1 MYRLLI
7 VDDEQIIVDGLAE
20 ILEAAELPLKE
31 IKRAYTA
38 KEAIEAFEKSP
49 FDIVLADI
57 KMPRTD
63 GLTMA
68 GILREISSSVKIV
81 FLSGYSDF
89 DYARQAVK
97 IGAYDYLLKPVD
109 DDIVI
114 ETIKKVTDVLE
125 EEYNR
130 LIEFDRAKVQLSK
143 TKNLL
148 KSDFFVKLFD
158 NIIKPHELTLEENF
172 DYFGIEFDNKKPV
185 TACVLFRIDEYSEQ
199 FEEDDET
206 LVQFAVT
213 NIINEI
219 LEDNCYIESFQ
230 ADKSI
235 AVLIIQNKEE
245 ITADIVQYL
254 LQRKLEEA
262 QDTIYRSLGV
272 VVSIELYREDISWE
286 SFSDTLNM
294 LVMNMKL
301 HYAKGMLL
309 VNDTNEILRNNP
321 EDSGLLKKII
331 EAIDSRDAEA
341 FEKYFDSIVEKIQT
355 SSGNAVSVLC
365 SSFISIS
372 SHLLTQAY
380 KYNFT
385 NLFSGEDIERMT
397 NLYKHKNLDEMRS
410 FLVDMLRQL
419 ITMTDHYLADP
430 ADTAI
435 EQVKAYISDHMEE
448 DLSLNVLAAK
458 VYMNPSYLSR
468 IFSQKT
474 HEQLVNYI
482 RRQKVEHAS
491 VLLMNN
497 DLKIY
502 EISQKLGFENPNYF
516 AKVFRKISGISP
528 QEFRTLNITSKE

>member
-20 ILEAAELPLKE
+20 MLEAADLPLKE

-57 KMPRTD
+57 KMPKTD
-63 GLTMA
+63 GLAMA

-109 DDIVI
+109 DESVIV
-114 ETIKKVTDVLE
+114 TIKKVTDILE
-125 EEYNR
+125 EEFNR

-148 KSDFFVKLFD
+148 KNDFFVKLFD
-158 NIIKPHELTLEENF
+158 NSLKPHELTLAENF
-172 DYFGIEFDNKKPV
+172 AYFGIEFDHKKPV

-199 FEEDDET
+199 FEEDDEA

-219 LEDNCYIESFQ
+219 LEDNCYIEAFQ
-230 ADKSI
+230 ADKAI
-235 AVLIIQNKEE
+235 TVLIIQNKEE

-254 LQRKLEEA
+254 LQRKLEDA
-262 QDTIYRSLGV
+262 QDTIFRSLGV
-272 VVSIELYREDISWE
+272 VVSIELYREDILWR
-286 SFSDTLNM
+286 SFSDTLYM

-309 VNDTNEILRNNP
+309 ISDTNEILKNNP
-321 EDSGLLKKII
+321 EDSELLKKII
-331 EAIDSRDAEA
+331 EAIDLRDVEA
-341 FEKYFDSIVEKIQT
+341 FKRYFDSIVDKIQV

-372 SHLLTQAY
+372 SHLLTQAN

-397 NLYKHKNLDEMRS
+397 NLYKHKNLYEMKS
-410 FLVDMLRQL
+410 FLADMLKQL
-419 ITMTDHYLADP
+419 ITMIDQYLADP
-430 ADTAI
+430 AETAV
-435 EQVKAYISDHMEE
+435 EQVKAYISDHMDE
-448 DLSLNVLAAK
+448 DLSLNVLASK

-482 RRQKVEHAS
+482 RKQKIEHAMI
-491 VLLMNN
+491 LLLNN
-497 DLKIY
+497 DIKIY
-502 EISQKLGFENPNYF
+502 EISQRLGFENPNYF

-528 QEFRTLNITSKE
+528 QEFRTLNSTAKE